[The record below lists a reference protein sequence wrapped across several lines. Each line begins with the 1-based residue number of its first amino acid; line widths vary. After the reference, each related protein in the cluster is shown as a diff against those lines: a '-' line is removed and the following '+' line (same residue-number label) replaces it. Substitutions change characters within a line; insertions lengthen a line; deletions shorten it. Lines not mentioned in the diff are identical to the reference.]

1 MEPRRRD
8 GETLLKGT
16 YSSGV
21 KTEKGS
27 RTVIINQQ
35 LVESGGIKSRMKAY
49 LSLEVKRRGK
59 HWLCGEN

>member
-21 KTEKGS
+21 KAKKGS
-27 RTVIINQQ
+27 RTIIINQQ
-35 LVESGGIKSRMKAY
+35 MEESGGYQEQNESI
-49 LSLEVKRRGK
+49 LE
-59 HWLCGEN
+59 L